1 MFWPLNRLPRF
12 DGRPAPTDLRFH
24 GQTIL
29 ITAAS
34 GGVGLAAAKS
44 LAERGLSALIVTAR
58 TEQKAADTKH
68 AIEAHIETALPN
80 LHPARRPTII
90 ALVLE
95 MNDAESMLNFVTNL
109 MTHVCYLDHAILN
122 AAVLANTH
130 SLNPSTGYEESV
142 HVNAVAPIFLSVQ
155 LLPLLLGS
163 RLTGETN
170 PALRPHLTIISSGS
184 CWRVDMN
191 GELRNLY
198 STTTP
203 LAWLSEPSNFA
214 TKFTEQYSRSKLMME
229 HAMRRLAFL
238 GDVEKDQGD
247 GGAPDPMILVGS
259 ATPGPTAS
267 DLLRRSERD
276 SLFYV
281 FLLRFVGWIRRRPEI
296 GANCY
301 ISSLGLGLE
310 GRGEQLEVDEIATG
324 ERVKNV
330 KSGESIKLGDVV
342 WEELLSVL
350 KQMDK
355 AGDGLVAQY
364 LGE

>member
-24 GQTIL
+24 GQTVL
-29 ITAAS
+29 LTAAS

-44 LAERGLSALIVTAR
+44 LAERGVAILVVTAR
-58 TEQKAADTKH
+58 TEGKATATKN
-68 AIEAHIETALPN
+68 AIEAHIETALPG
-80 LHPARRPTII
+80 LHPARRPTIL

-95 MNDAESMLNFVTNL
+95 MDDAQSILHFVANL

-130 SLNPSTGYEESV
+130 SVNPSTGYEESI
-142 HVNAVAPIFLSVQ
+142 HVNAIAPIFLSVQ

-163 RLTGETN
+163 RLTEETD
-170 PALRPHLTIISSGS
+170 PALRPHLVIISSGS
-184 CWRVDMN
+184 CWRVDVN
-191 GELRNLY
+191 GELDNLY

-203 LAWLSEPSNFA
+203 LAWLSESSNFA
-214 TKFTEQYSRSKLMME
+214 SKFTEQYSRSKLMME

-238 GDVEKDQGD
+238 SELEKDTEPNG
-247 GGAPDPMILVGS
+247 PPEPLIIVGS

-267 DLLRRSERD
+267 DLLRRCERD
-276 SLFYV
+276 SLFYAL
-281 FLLRFVGWIRRRPEI
+281 FLRLLGWIRRRPEV

-301 ISSLGLGLE
+301 MSSIGLGLE
-310 GRGEQLEVDEIATG
+310 GRGEQLELDEIATG

-330 KSGESIKLGDVV
+330 KSEENIKLGDAV

-355 AGDGLVAQY
+355 AGDGLIAQY
-364 LGE
+364 LEE